1 MQDNNDVCSKLKYN
15 ETNKVQTEKQ
25 KVLIKKTLI
34 QVIKLRI
41 KYLMLVEQ
49 LPIILLIQKMKM
61 FENKL
66 PDVSRLVNNTVF
78 NTKITEIEKKFLLC

>member
-1 MQDNNDVCSKLKYN
+1 MQDNDDVCSKLKYN

-25 KVLIKKTLI
+25 KVLIKKPLI